1 MKNSYLI
8 LFIFCQIFVK
18 AQLDLEHWFPP
29 VFSSGAKIDN
39 AFISLSTDKETPF
52 KVYIY
57 NGNNLIDNVIIDK
70 SHPVEYDL
78 VLGNIIQ
85 SVYTSFKGDTMIPLD
100 RGLHLVG
107 ENSFYANLKY
117 VGLNSEIISSKG
129 KSALG
134 RSFFVINDQNLL
146 NGSYNT
152 SSMNYQA
159 SITAYSDNTKI
170 KISDYSNGLKFT
182 DGSDNKEINIILN
195 KNQSYIVAALKKDNT
210 TGAINDYYEPH
221 LIGAMISSDKPI
233 IVSNGNL
240 LSQDAGEAGGSVNI
254 DQNIPIEKLGKE
266 YLIVNGM
273 AEGNL
278 YTEKAI
284 FVATEDN
291 TQFFFNDET
300 TPLFILNKGEHYIG
314 PYQSD
319 KKFLNG
325 LEASF
330 TNEEERLVVTS
341 AMYIKATKPV
351 YCYQLLAT
359 FHDKPIDP
367 RNYEYKVGG
376 TSAMLFSYPL
386 DKEYQVQNV
395 IIPCIDDIGGLKMRS
410 KLSIKTEKNAN
421 IKINGIQLTGGTDI
435 LGKPD
440 WIYHTVQ
447 NSKGNIIIESDKS
460 LNVDFIG
467 GTTKAYSASYSGY
480 AGSVVSYSNDPFI
493 TLNGNCIEEGLLLRL
508 NNNVFDKIQWQK
520 DGIDI
525 IGANAP
531 TYIPKEAG
539 IYSCVLTYSNVN
551 YTTNTFNI
559 QHCPY
564 TIVEKDFGKVCED
577 LSILAKFSPPNED
590 QIISKLEVLTQ
601 PLYGKVIVNN
611 LNLKY
616 IPDTNFTG
624 DDRFVYRMCA
634 ATSALCETVKGT
646 VYVNNKPNA
655 EIKSELYPITETSG
669 KGKYDLSQVII
680 NKGSDN
686 YEFYED
692 INLTKLITNPTE
704 YETALL
710 NAYVKIISLSGC
722 FIKKEIKLLTLQEN
736 ITLSNFF
743 SPNDDGVN
751 DYWDYSKLKDY
762 SELKITIYNRWGGK
776 VFEHSKVNK
785 YFKWDGKDFSGK
797 TLPSNTYWSLLKW
810 KNARTGVPVSKQI
823 WILLKSRN

>member
-1 MKNSYLI
+1 ML
-8 LFIFCQIFVK
+8 K

-29 VFSSGAKIDN
+29 VLSSGANVSN
-39 AFISLSTDKETPF
+39 ALISLSTPEILPF

-57 NGNNLIDNVIIDK
+57 NGNNLIDTVVLDAAN
-70 SHPVEYDL
+70 PLEYN
-78 VLGNIIQ
+78 LGAKGNLL
-85 SVYTSFKGDTMIPLD
+85 SVYTNFIGDAMKPLD
-100 RGLHLVG
+100 RGIHLVG
-107 ENSFYANLKY
+107 EKSFYSNLKY
-117 VGLNSEIISSKG
+117 VGKNTEIISSKG

-134 RSFFVINDQNLL
+134 NSFFIVNDQNLL
-146 NGSYNT
+146 NGSFNPNPF
-152 SSMNYQA
+152 NYQA
-159 SITAYSDNTKI
+159 SITAYFDNTKV
-170 KISDYSNGLKFT
+170 KISGYSEGLVFT
-182 DGSDNKEINIILN
+182 DGSNSSEINITLN
-195 KNQSYIVAALKKDNT
+195 KNQTYIIAALKKDNT
-210 TGAINDYYEPH
+210 TGAINDYFDSH
-221 LIGAMISSDKPI
+221 LIGANITSDKPI
-233 IVSNGNL
+233 VLTNGNL
-240 LSQDAGEAGGSVNI
+240 LSQDAALEGGSANI
-254 DQNIPIEKLGKE
+254 DQSLPVNKLGKE

-273 AEGNL
+273 ASGS
-278 YTEKAI
+278 YFTEKAI
-284 FVATEDN
+284 IVATEND
-291 TQFFFNDET
+291 TQVSFNNET
-300 TPLFILNKGEHYIG
+300 SPLFTLNKGEYYIG
-314 PYQSD
+314 PYQGD
-319 KKFLNG
+319 KKFIPSS
-325 LEASF
+325 ESPF
-330 TNEEERLVVTS
+330 VNEEGREITTS
-341 AMYIKATKPV
+341 SMFIKATKPI

-367 RNYEYKVGG
+367 RNYEYKVGN
-376 TSAMLFSYPL
+376 TSAMLFSYPI
-386 DKEYQVQNV
+386 DQEYQINK
-395 IIPCIDDIGGLKMRS
+395 ITIPFIDDIGGQQMRS
-410 KLSIKTEKNAN
+410 KLTIKTEKNAS
-421 IKINGIQLTGGTDI
+421 IKINGSQVLGGTDI
-435 LGKPD
+435 IGKSG
-440 WIYHTVQ
+440 WEFHTIQ
-447 NSKGNIIIESDKS
+447 NSKGNLVIESDKS
-460 LNVDFIG
+460 LNVDFVG
-467 GTTKAYSASYSGY
+467 GTTKTYSASYSGY

-493 TLNGNCIEEGLLLRL
+493 TLNGNCIEEGLLLKL
-508 NNNVFDKIQWQK
+508 NNSVFDKIQWQK
-520 DGIDI
+520 DGRDI
-525 IGANAP
+525 IGANDP

-551 YTTNTFNI
+551 YTTNSFNI

-601 PLYGKVIVNN
+601 PLNGKVIVNN

-616 IPDTNFTG
+616 IPDSNFTG
-624 DDRFVYRMCA
+624 DDRFIYRMCT

-692 INLTKLITNPTE
+692 INLTKLITKPSE

-762 SELKITIYNRWGGK
+762 SELEITIYNRWGRK

-785 YFKWDGKDFSGK
+785 YFKWDGKDFNGK